1 MSSHCQTAQLDTIP
15 TLPPL
20 SFQRSPIGS
29 LPQTP
34 VISPKPLPRDFAPT
48 AVHSLAPAMESES
61 SIPPMPELLYARSST
76 DSSQTSL
83 PPTPRHTVLDLPEP
97 TAASPTIS
105 VSQPAN
111 ALGLSQ
117 RRDFKGE
124 HLDLKT
130 KRKGSTSS
138 STLSPRTAFLS
149 PFLSPSLTPR
159 TSSILERMSSFV
171 NHAPSPSFSADHS
184 NSTSVATKIANM
196 RTEQSLSDW
205 DSDPFKTRDE
215 KDRDPR
221 PIPSFW
227 SDESQ
232 SSSTS
237 PNLYDFG
244 AYIVPSPQSITT
256 TKLARRFSST
266 LRWPPV
272 GSQTLVHQFSVPV
285 RCTINHRPPS
295 PVDDKKL
302 REQKRERRATQIHSA
317 RLFTSSSI
325 AASYVREGPQS
336 VGYLRESPP
345 PLPSPRLLSANLNV
359 LSQKLSIDAVP
370 EKNQAR
376 QIGALIDLM
385 SEGVDDSD
393 ISFDSVY
400 LPLVPDILHAL

>member
-1 MSSHCQTAQLDTIP
+1 
-15 TLPPL
+15 
-20 SFQRSPIGS
+20 
-29 LPQTP
+29 
-34 VISPKPLPRDFAPT
+34 
-48 AVHSLAPAMESES
+48 
-61 SIPPMPELLYARSST
+61 MPELFHARSSA
-76 DSSQTSL
+76 DSSQSSL
-83 PPTPRHTVLDLPEP
+83 PPTPRHTVLDLPGP

-105 VSQPAN
+105 VSQPVN

-117 RRDFKGE
+117 RRHFKGE
-124 HLDLKT
+124 QLDLKA
-130 KRKGSTSS
+130 KGRKGSTSS

-196 RTEQSLSDW
+196 RSEQSLSDW

-215 KDRDPR
+215 KERDNR

-227 SDESQ
+227 SEESEA
-232 SSSTS
+232 SSASA
-237 PNLYDFG
+237 NVYDLG
-244 AYIVPSPQSITT
+244 AYFVSSPQSITT

-285 RCTINHRPPS
+285 RCTINDRPPS

-317 RLFTSSSI
+317 RLFTSPSI
-325 AASYVREGPQS
+325 ATSYVREGPQF
-336 VGYLRESPP
+336 GGCDLRESPP
-345 PLPSPRLLSANLNV
+345 PLPSPRLLSINLNV
-359 LSQKLSIDAVP
+359 LSQKPSIDAVP
-370 EKNQAR
+370 EKNQVR

-385 SEGVDDSD
+385 SEGVDGSD
-393 ISFDSVY
+393 ISCDSVY